1 MLGTIELPIWF
12 MVIAAAFAT
21 IAALEW
27 ALIPSTRWFFRRR
40 MQRLVSQLNARL
52 KCPIE
57 PFKLARR
64 HNMIQRL
71 LDYIDVMQTV
81 NDQARKEGILENV
94 AFREAQ
100 KYA

>member
-1 MLGTIELPIWF
+1 MFETIELPMWF
-12 MVIAAAFAT
+12 VVIAAIFAA
-21 IAALEW
+21 IAALER
-27 ALIPSTRWFFRRR
+27 ALIPSVRWFFRRR

-52 KCPIE
+52 ECPIE

-71 LDYIDVMQTV
+71 FYYIDVMQTV
-81 NDQARKEGILENV
+81 NDQARKDGILENV

>member
-40 MQRLVSQLNARL
+40 MQRLVSQLHARL
-52 KCPIE
+52 ECPIE
-57 PFKLARR
+57 PFKLAWR
-64 HNMIQRL
+64 HDMIQGL
-71 LDYIDVMQTV
+71 LYCFDVM
-81 NDQARKEGILENV
+81 
-94 AFREAQ
+94 
-100 KYA
+100 

>member
-1 MLGTIELPIWF
+1 MFETIELPMWF
-12 MVIAAAFAT
+12 VVIAAVFAA
-21 IAALEW
+21 IAALER
-27 ALIPSTRWFFRRR
+27 ALIPSVRWFFRRR

-52 KCPIE
+52 ECPIE

-64 HNMIQRL
+64 HNMIQTL
-71 LDYIDVMQTV
+71 LYYIDVMQTV
-81 NDQARKEGILENV
+81 NDQARKEGLLENV

>member
-1 MLGTIELPIWF
+1 MVCSDRGDFRCDCRFGACFDPLCAVVFPAQNATVGQPIER
-12 MVIAAAFAT
+12 AFGVSC
-21 IAALEW
+21 LE
-27 ALIPSTRWFFRRR
+27 
-40 MQRLVSQLNARL
+40 
-52 KCPIE
+52 CPIE

-64 HNMIQRL
+64 HNMIQRPL
-71 LDYIDVMQTV
+71 YYIDVMQTV